1 MKQSYQGPEN
11 ELTGM
16 IIGCAIEVH
25 RHFGCGLKETAYEAA
40 LSWELQQKGLKVER
54 QKACPV
60 FYKGMDLSQEDEH
73 PRRIDLLVE
82 GKVVVECKALP
93 SNDYVFKAQCLTYLK
108 MLQLRVGLV
117 LNFGLPTMKAGIQH
131 VINETKEEY
140 LDRLKREHP
149 MSIRPSWRRK
159 RKGNG
164 RHWIARKP
172 ISKMNSVS
180 PIPPAPPCQ
189 RRRPASTMMTSGVCW
204 RKRGIWSNR
213 EFTKFQTFKK
223 EMKHDN

>member
-25 RHFGCGLKETAYEAA
+25 RHFGCSLKETAYEAA

-149 MSIRPSWRRK
+149 NVYQAVLEEEEEGERAPLDRAQANLQNELRVSNS
-159 RKGNG
+159 
-164 RHWIARKP
+164 
-172 ISKMNSVS
+172 SSSSVS
-180 PIPPAPPCQ
+180 APQACQHDDDQ
-189 RRRPASTMMTSGVCW
+189 RRLLAETGDMEQQR
-204 RKRGIWSNR
+204 IDEISNIQKGD
-213 EFTKFQTFKK
+213 ET
-223 EMKHDN
+223 

>member
-25 RHFGCGLKETAYEAA
+25 
-40 LSWELQQKGLKVER
+40 LKVER

-108 MLQLRVGLV
+108 ML
-117 LNFGLPTMKAGIQH
+117 
-131 VINETKEEY
+131 
-140 LDRLKREHP
+140 
-149 MSIRPSWRRK
+149 
-159 RKGNG
+159 
-164 RHWIARKP
+164 
-172 ISKMNSVS
+172 
-180 PIPPAPPCQ
+180 
-189 RRRPASTMMTSGVCW
+189 
-204 RKRGIWSNR
+204 
-213 EFTKFQTFKK
+213 
-223 EMKHDN
+223 

>member
-1 MKQSYQGPEN
+1 MKQLYQGPEN

-40 LSWELQQKGLKVER
+40 LSWELQ
-54 QKACPV
+54 
-60 FYKGMDLSQEDEH
+60 
-73 PRRIDLLVE
+73 RRIDLLVE

-140 LDRLKREHP
+140 LDRLKRENP
-149 MSIRPSWRRK
+149 KVYQAVLEEEEDGERVSFDRAQANLQNELRVS
-159 RKGNG
+159 N
-164 RHWIARKP
+164 
-172 ISKMNSVS
+172 SSSSSVS
-180 PIPPAPPCQ
+180 APQVSQCDDDQ
-189 RRRPASTMMTSGVCW
+189 RRLLAETGDMEQQRMGE
-204 RKRGIWSNR
+204 ISNIQKGD
-213 EFTKFQTFKK
+213 ET
-223 EMKHDN
+223 

>member
-149 MSIRPSWRRK
+149 NVYQAVLEEEAEGERAPLDRAQANLQNELR
-159 RKGNG
+159 
-164 RHWIARKP
+164 
-172 ISKMNSVS
+172 VS
-180 PIPPAPPCQ
+180 NPPAPPCQ

-213 EFTKFQTFKK
+213 ELTKFQTFKK

>member
-16 IIGCAIEVH
+16 IIGCATEVH
-25 RHFGCGLKETAYEAA
+25 RHFGCGVKETAYEAA

-82 GKVVVECKALP
+82 GKVVVECKALL
-93 SNDYVFKAQCLTYLK
+93 SNDYVFKAQGLTYLK

-149 MSIRPSWRRK
+149 NVYQAVLEEEEEGERVTLDRAQA
-159 RKGNG
+159 NLQ
-164 RHWIARKP
+164 
-172 ISKMNSVS
+172 NELVS
-180 PIPPAPPCQ
+180 PIPPVPPCQ
-189 RRRPASTMMTSGVCW
+189 RRRPVSAMMTSGVCQ
-204 RKRGIWSNR
+204 RKRGIWSNK
-213 EFTKFQTFKK
+213 ELTKFQTFKK